1 MHEPIPSNKSLYLYT
16 YEFVYTYK
24 SSGPLL
30 VSRTGYRYALVFLLV
45 LFLGQTLINTLPLKY
60 CCSLVATAWTV
71 AHQAPLS
78 MGFPRQEYWSGLP
91 FPSPGDLF
99 NSGIE
104 PAFLALAGRFFIT
117 EPPGKPTLKF
127 VHTHPGQ
134 YPEIKKVDLSCN
146 LVVYFVMSYCQY
158 LWHS

>member
-1 MHEPIPSNKSLYLYT
+1 MCKPEIRFWRPVSL
-16 YEFVYTYK
+16 EFGDRRRESEMIGVC
-24 SSGPLL
+24 
-30 VSRTGYRYALVFLLV
+30 VSALSRSVMSHCLQPH
-45 LFLGQTLINTLPLKY
+45 G
-60 CCSLVATAWTV
+60 V

-134 YPEIKKVDLSCN
+134 CPEIKKVDLSCN